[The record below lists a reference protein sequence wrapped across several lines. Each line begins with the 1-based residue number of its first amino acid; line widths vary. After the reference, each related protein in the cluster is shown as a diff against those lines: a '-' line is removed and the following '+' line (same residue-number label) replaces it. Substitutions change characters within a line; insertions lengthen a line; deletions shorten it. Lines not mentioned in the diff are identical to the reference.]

1 MANEEKTLEGILVGF
16 VTIEENSYT
25 PTALS
30 LLVKTDDNELI
41 YGYHIVNSK
50 LFGSYGKVL
59 KEGQRIKLWDL
70 ADKDHRYYNRLRIL
84 SEPTSTQPQ

>member
-1 MANEEKTLEGILVGF
+1 MAEEEKALEGILVGF